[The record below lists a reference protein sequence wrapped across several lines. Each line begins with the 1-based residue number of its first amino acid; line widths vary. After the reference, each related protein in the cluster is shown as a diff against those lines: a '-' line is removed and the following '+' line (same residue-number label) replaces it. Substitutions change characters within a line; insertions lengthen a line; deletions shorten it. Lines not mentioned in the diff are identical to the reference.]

1 MDYATEESLIDLF
14 FLEIL
19 GITRRSKHVLQH
31 FLSDL
36 KCLQIYALGSL
47 IYLFVFPFQ
56 LVYIK
61 LERVVCH
68 QVISKA

>member
-36 KCLQIYALGSL
+36 KCLQIYEHCESSIWYDGFKRFLKDCN
-47 IYLFVFPFQ
+47 FKQ
-56 LVYIK
+56 L
-61 LERVVCH
+61 H
-68 QVISKA
+68 